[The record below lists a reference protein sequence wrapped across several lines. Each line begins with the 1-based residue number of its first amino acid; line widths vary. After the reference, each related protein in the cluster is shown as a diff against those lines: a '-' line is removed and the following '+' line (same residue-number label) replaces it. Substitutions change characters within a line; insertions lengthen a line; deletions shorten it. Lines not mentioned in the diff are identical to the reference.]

1 MHKKIEEVGKLNYF
15 LILWLRIEID
25 IVVWYGNESLQA
37 TVREGFAI
45 AIALSSLTFHLLF
58 IILFISEFVTTIFLL
73 IYFWVLLTG
82 NSGAL
87 VKETKKENFK
97 MKITFFMFFRSWKH
111 KFQYNYLPLLFLNQC
126 PGGTG

>member
-1 MHKKIEEVGKLNYF
+1 
-15 LILWLRIEID
+15 
-25 IVVWYGNESLQA
+25 VWYGNESLQA

-97 MKITFFMFFRSWKH
+97 MKITFFMFFRS
-111 KFQYNYLPLLFLNQC
+111 
-126 PGGTG
+126 